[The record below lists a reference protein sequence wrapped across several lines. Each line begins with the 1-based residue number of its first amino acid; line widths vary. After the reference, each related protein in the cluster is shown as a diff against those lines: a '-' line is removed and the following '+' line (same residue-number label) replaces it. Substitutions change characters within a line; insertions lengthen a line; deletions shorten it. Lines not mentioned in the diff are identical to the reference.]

1 MSERD
6 AHQRMRGHARKLNL
20 KLFAVAEAVEGSHL
34 LLPIEEDDR
43 GARRAGQ
50 RDRGAAQHRGSGR
63 ALPLRREVA
72 AGLAAL
78 GNRVVPRE
86 LDPVTAAAE
95 LGEVESEVVVV
106 VAGTDRS
113 LALRLI
119 GAVRHEGRLPVVA
132 AIEAVMRSSRR
143 GGGGRRIR
151 RADRVRTRESAG
163 LRACRLRALRGV
175 TLEQAFERRAVIEQA
190 KGVLMASQGIRRDE
204 AFALLREHSRRTN
217 RKLVE
222 IADAILK
229 AHALFGRQATAP
241 ASEALL
247 VPAPTVLNSPVQAVR
262 SSKKQRLV
270 AGPKPGVINRV
281 R

>member
-1 MSERD
+1 M
-6 AHQRMRGHARKLNL
+6 L
-20 KLFAVAEAVEGSHL
+20 
-34 LLPIEEDDR
+34 
-43 GARRAGQ
+43 AGQ
-50 RDRGAAQHRGSGR
+50 GNETVA
-63 ALPLRREVA
+63 PRRVVVAGERSRYGDEVA

-132 AIEAVMRSSRR
+132 AIECGDAEFTGAAM
-143 GGGGRRIR
+143 
-151 RADRVRTRESAG
+151 AAG
-163 LRACRLRALRGV
+163 ASVALIGSGLENLRASVHAACERFAELRR
-175 TLEQAFERRAVIEQA
+175 LEQAFERRAVIECA
-190 KGVLMASQGIRRDE
+190 KGVLMASHGIRRDE
-204 AFALLREHSRRTN
+204 AFILLRDHSRRTN
-217 RKLVE
+217 RKLIE

-241 ASEALL
+241 ASEAPP

>member
-1 MSERD
+1 MLAGLGNETVGPRRIVVAGERSPYGD
-6 AHQRMRGHARKLNL
+6 
-20 KLFAVAEAVEGSHL
+20 
-34 LLPIEEDDR
+34 
-43 GARRAGQ
+43 
-50 RDRGAAQHRGSGR
+50 
-63 ALPLRREVA
+63 EVA

-132 AIEAVMRSSRR
+132 AIECGDAEFTGAAM
-143 GGGGRRIR
+143 
-151 RADRVRTRESAG
+151 AAG
-163 LRACRLRALRGV
+163 ASVALIGSGLENLRASVHAACERFAELRR
-175 TLEQAFERRAVIEQA
+175 LEQAFERRAVIECA
-190 KGVLMASQGIRRDE
+190 KGVLMASHGIRRDE
-204 AFALLREHSRRTN
+204 AFILLRDHSRRTN
-217 RKLVE
+217 RKLIE

-229 AHALFGRQATAP
+229 AHALFGRQGTAP
-241 ASEALL
+241 ASEA
-247 VPAPTVLNSPVQAVR
+247 PPVLNSPVQAVR
-262 SSKKQRLV
+262 ASKKQRLV
-270 AGPKPGVINRV
+270 AGPKPGVVNRV